1 MEKRF
6 KYLQSLNRSV
16 LEILRVKQEEA
27 RRSRGREGLG
37 FSKIWG

>member
-6 KYLQSLNRSV
+6 KYLKSLNHSV
-16 LEILRVKQEEA
+16 LEILRVKH
-27 RRSRGREGLG
+27 RRSRGKEGLG